1 MGAWGDIV
9 PAETTKETTMLI
21 RKPNIGALN
30 ALRDEWEDYIQQRF
44 TGDNYD
50 PCFSVGYM
58 SIHYQGKDEPS
69 TWKCH
74 GAGFNIIVKENYV
87 TCASV
92 LIMVKFSQ
100 VKDGIKW
107 TISRIDSHV
116 KPHKA
121 VCKVLHSGIAR
132 DYDILTNNPSPSLA
146 KERMLKV
153 AKVAVELAKA
163 EQSLMHI

>member
-1 MGAWGDIV
+1 MDMGDYRVSISQ
-9 PAETTKETTMLI
+9 KETTMLI

-30 ALRDEWEDYIQQRF
+30 ALRDEWKDYIQQRF
-44 TGDNYD
+44 NGPDNYD

-58 SIHYQGKDEPS
+58 SIYYQGKGDPS
-69 TWKCH
+69 TWKCN

-107 TISRIDSHV
+107 TISRTDSHV
-116 KPHKA
+116 EPHKS
-121 VCKVLHSGIAR
+121 VVKVLHSGIAR
-132 DYDILTNNPSPSLA
+132 DYDILSNNPSPSLA

-163 EQSLMHI
+163 EQSLMHL